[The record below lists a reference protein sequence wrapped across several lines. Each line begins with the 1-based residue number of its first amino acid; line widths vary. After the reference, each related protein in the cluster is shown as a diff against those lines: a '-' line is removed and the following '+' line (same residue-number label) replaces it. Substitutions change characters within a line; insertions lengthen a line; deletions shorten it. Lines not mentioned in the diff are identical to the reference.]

1 MIGLD
6 WLRQQ
11 TRRTKPATGGIITPD
26 QAPPIV
32 EPAGYLMPTVPTVP
46 TEAKPIGYIEISD
59 TVTEV
64 DAAQIRQQL
73 QITPRPSRSEPL
85 RCPCVAIYSECR
97 CPDTNI
103 RARTTTADFH
113 ADQR

>member
-32 EPAGYLMPTVPTVP
+32 ETAGYLMPTVP

-73 QITPRPSRSEPL
+73 QITPR
-85 RCPCVAIYSECR
+85 
-97 CPDTNI
+97 
-103 RARTTTADFH
+103 
-113 ADQR
+113 